1 MIYALVEYVN
11 RYGKISVK
19 GFSSK
24 EDTDKFVEKIKGEYL
39 VTIL

>member
-11 RYGKISVK
+11 RYGNISVK

-24 EDTDKFVEKIKGEYL
+24 EETDNFVSKLKKEYI